1 MIKHRATKRWR
12 EKNKEAYQETREE
25 PSVTEP
31 VTLEAYLNRRPDSVA
46 VARTILELAG
56 AGREIA
62 RILARGKLAGDLS
75 AVIGDSRDGDGQKAL
90 DALTHTIIRDALAA
104 APVAL
109 FASEEADAPEVLNP
123 GGKLA
128 VAVDPLDGS
137 SNIDTLAPVGTIF
150 SILPMQGD
158 NPLLQPGRN
167 QLAAGFLIYGPQTAL
182 ALTLGDS
189 TDMFTLDP
197 RTGTYLKTR
206 RKIKVPHSTRE
217 YAINASNARH
227 WDPEIRLYI
236 NELLQGRD
244 GPRGEDFNTRWLAS
258 MVGDAYRIL
267 TRGGIYLY
275 PGDHRRGYRH
285 GRLRLIY
292 EANPVAMLMEH
303 AGAAATD
310 GRMPILDIIPTDIHQ
325 RIPLIFG
332 ATDEVKRVAEAYD
345 HKAVNDPPLFKKR
358 SLFRVTGDVAGL
370 A

>member
-1 MIKHRATKRWR
+1 
-12 EKNKEAYQETREE
+12 
-25 PSVTEP
+25 VTEP
-31 VTLEAYLNRRPDSVA
+31 VTLEAYLNRKPDSVA

-90 DALTHTIIRDALAA
+90 DALTHNIIRDALAK

-109 FASEEADAPEVLNP
+109 YASEEADAPEILKA

-150 SILPMQGD
+150 SILPMQGED
-158 NPLLQPGRN
+158 PFLQPGRN
-167 QLAAGFLIYGPQTAL
+167 QFAAGFLIYGPQTAL
-182 ALTLGDS
+182 ALTLGDG
-189 TDMFTLDP
+189 TDIFTLDP

-206 RKIKVPHSTRE
+206 RKIKIPHNTRE

-292 EANPVAMLMEH
+292 EANPVAMLMEN

-310 GRMPILDIIPTDIHQ
+310 GRMPILDIVPTDIHQ

-332 ATDEVKRVAEAYD
+332 ATDEVKRVADCYD
-345 HKAVNDPPLFKKR
+345 HRAVNDPPLFKKR
-358 SLFRVTGDVAGL
+358 SLFRVTGDAAGL